1 MRRWFSPVAAGCLAI
16 FGSASSAQDQPG
28 LEPAAPAAEAQHL
41 EPHGSHAQHTDMV
54 LPRIPQLLT
63 GYGQG
68 GFALSRAAP
77 AAQAFFANGL
87 ELHAAFAHQA
97 AVAAMDEAARLDP
110 ACAMCR
116 WGQALTGG
124 PTINYGKDQTAR
136 KALLVHAI
144 AARDGAVK
152 VGTPKERALTT
163 ALVTRYAP
171 AKTGAAQDR
180 AYAAAMQQVAAQFPL
195 DDQIAVLAADA
206 LMVAAFAVDAGYDP
220 APLAASLKLLETVL
234 ARAPEYTPAIHFYI
248 HATEVAGTPALA
260 VPFAG
265 QLQRLA
271 PRASHLVHMPSHT
284 WYWVGRYQAAAD
296 ANRQA
301 VAIDLANAER
311 LGLAPPQGV
320 WGLRYHA
327 HNVIFGLGGALMAG
341 DARTALDLAR
351 PLVEMAAQRT
361 QPEPATELL
370 AASGYFALAR
380 FDPATVMALPQ
391 PKLAYLKAAWH
402 YARAESLVWMG
413 DLAGARREREA
424 IPIAVAAGQ
433 PADWPSDG
441 TTAAEQML
449 GITRAV
455 IDGRIAMA
463 ERRWADAAAAFRK
476 GAAFEETKEFAYFSD
491 PPAFWYPV
499 RRDLAAALLAGGDA
513 AGAQR
518 EAEASLKLRVRDPA
532 AEQILA
538 EAKAALAKTAVRPR

>member
-1 MRRWFSPVAAGCLAI
+1 MRRRFNLIGAACLAL
-16 FGSASSAQDQPG
+16 FGSASSAQDMPG
-28 LEPAAPAAEAQHL
+28 PQPAAPAAEAQHG
-41 EPHGSHAQHTDMV
+41 EHMQHTDTAV
-54 LPRIPQLLT
+54 PSTPQLLT

-68 GFALSRAAP
+68 GFAVSQAVPL
-77 AAQAFFANGL
+77 AQAFFANGL

-97 AVAAMDEAARLDP
+97 AAAAMDEAARLDP

-124 PTINYGKDQTAR
+124 PTINYGKDQAAR
-136 KALLVHAI
+136 KALLVLAL
-144 AARDGAVK
+144 AACDGVATA
-152 VGTPKERALTT
+152 GSPKERALTA

-171 AKTGAAQDR
+171 ATASAAQDR
-180 AYAAAMQQVAAQFPL
+180 AYAAAMQQVAAQFPQ
-195 DDQIAVLAADA
+195 DNQIAVLSADA
-206 LMVAAFAVDAGYDP
+206 LMVAAFAASEGYDP

-260 VPFAG
+260 VPYAG
-265 QLQRLA
+265 QLERLA

-284 WYWVGRYQAAAD
+284 WYWVGRYQDAAD
-296 ANRQA
+296 ANRHA
-301 VAIDLANAER
+301 VAVDLANAKR
-311 LGLAPPQGV
+311 LGLAPPHGV

-351 PLVEMAAQRT
+351 PLVEQAAQRT

-370 AASGYFALAR
+370 AASGDFALAR
-380 FDPATVMALPQ
+380 FDPASVMALPQ
-391 PKLAYLKAAWH
+391 PRLAYLQAAWR
-402 YARAESLVWMG
+402 YARAESLVWTG
-413 DLAGARREREA
+413 DLAAARRERDA
-424 IPIAVAAGQ
+424 IPAVIAKGK
-433 PADWPSDG
+433 PADWPNDG

-455 IDGRIAMA
+455 IDGRIALA
-463 ERRWADAAAAFRK
+463 ERRWADAATAFRQ
-476 GAAFEETKEFAYFSD
+476 GAAFEETKEFASFSD

-538 EAKAALAKTAVRPR
+538 EARAALARTGRPAR